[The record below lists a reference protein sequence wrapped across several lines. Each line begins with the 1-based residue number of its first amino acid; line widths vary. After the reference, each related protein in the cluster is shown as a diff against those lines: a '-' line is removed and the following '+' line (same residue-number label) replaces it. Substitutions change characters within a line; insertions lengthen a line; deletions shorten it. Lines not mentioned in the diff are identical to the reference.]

1 MLRFRF
7 RKQNTVVQDLLL
19 MVEIV
24 YGLAGVVMLVG
35 LLSSLMLKR
44 THDGQKTMTQ
54 QPGSVNG
61 VLNSSEAASQ
71 Q

>member
-1 MLRFRF
+1 MA
-7 RKQNTVVQDLLL
+7 
-19 MVEIV
+19 EIV

-44 THDGQKTMTQ
+44 THVAHKTIVQ
-54 QPGSVNG
+54 QPARVNN